1 MEKAKIMV
9 VDDEESMCRFMQ
21 IMLEKEGYKTTAS
34 QDSKIALERIRKEN
48 YDLVVADLLMPEMS
62 GLELLSKAKS
72 VDPDLSFIVMT
83 AFASVDT
90 AIEALK
96 NGAFDYITKPFKVD
110 EIKIAIK
117 KCLEQRKI
125 KNENIRL
132 KRELKKESG
141 IDCFIGNSPEIV
153 KLKKI
158 AEKVAGSDA
167 TVLIEGESGTG
178 KELVAKAIHYQS
190 QRADKSFVTINCA
203 ALPENLLESEL
214 FGHVKGSFTGAVKD
228 KDGLFKVADGGTF
241 FLDEVGMTSPA
252 IQVKLLRALEE
263 KEITPVGG
271 TNPIKVDVRLI
282 AATNADLEQEVKL
295 GNFRPDLYYRLNVIC
310 INIPPLR
317 ERKDDIKL
325 LISYFIKKY
334 CENTRIEKK
343 SVSDET
349 MNFLLSYTW
358 PGNVRELENTIEH
371 AVLLAKG
378 DQINIEDLPEKIKEP
393 NPLKLVTDTRPPT
406 PNLETIEK
414 AYIYWVLNQTGW
426 QKSKASSI
434 LGIDSSTL
442 YRKIE
447 KYKLKSPTSV
457 LGDLME

>member
-1 MEKAKIMV
+1 MEKAKILV
-9 VDDEESMCRFMQ
+9 VDDEESMCKFMQ
-21 IMLEKEGYKTTAS
+21 IMLEKEGYKAVAS
-34 QDSKIALERIRKEN
+34 PDSKIALERIKKEN
-48 YDLVVADLLMPEMS
+48 YDLVIADILMPEMS

-72 VDPDLSFIVMT
+72 CNPDLSFIVMT
-83 AFASVDT
+83 AYASVDT

-117 KCLEQRKI
+117 KCLEQKKI
-125 KNENIRL
+125 TSENIRL
-132 KRELKKESG
+132 KKELEKKFDF
-141 IDCFIGNSPEIV
+141 DCFIGNSPEIV
-153 KLKKI
+153 KIKKM
-158 AEKVAGSDA
+158 AEKVAGSDS

-178 KELVAKAIHYQS
+178 KELVAKAIHYHS

-241 FLDEVGMTSPA
+241 FLDEVGMTSPS

-263 KEITPVGG
+263 TEITPVGG
-271 TNPIKVDVRLI
+271 TVPIKVDVRLI
-282 AATNADLEQEVKL
+282 AATNANLEQEVKL
-295 GNFRPDLYYRLNVIC
+295 GNFRPDLYYRLNVIS

-317 ERKDDIKL
+317 ERKDDTRL
-325 LISYFIKKY
+325 LTSYFIKKY
-334 CENTRIEKK
+334 CEKAGIEKK
-343 SVSDET
+343 SISDET
-349 MNFLLSYTW
+349 MSFLVSYRW
-358 PGNVRELENTIEH
+358 PGNVRELENAIEH

-378 DQINIEDLPEKIKEP
+378 NQINMEDLPEKIREAK
-393 NPLKLVTDTRPPT
+393 PLELVTDTSPSTPT
-406 PNLETIEK
+406 LADIEK
-414 AYIYWVLNQTGW
+414 AYIYWVLNQAGW
-426 QKSKASSI
+426 QKSKAASI

-447 KYKLKSPTSV
+447 KYQLKSP
-457 LGDLME
+457 MAMAEK